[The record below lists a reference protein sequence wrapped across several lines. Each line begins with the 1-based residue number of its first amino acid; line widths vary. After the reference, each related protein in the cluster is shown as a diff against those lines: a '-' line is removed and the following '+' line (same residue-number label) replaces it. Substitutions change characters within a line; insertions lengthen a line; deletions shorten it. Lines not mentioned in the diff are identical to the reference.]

1 MRLFIY
7 SIFDTATGAY
17 MRPFFVQADAA
28 AQRAFED
35 LVATPDHEVAKHPE
49 CYALFRLGVF
59 DDNKGSIVGEA
70 PECLQTGL
78 QAVAENTVKAEDKL
92 EPIINPGGTD

>member
-7 SIFDTATGAY
+7 SIFDVATGAY
-17 MRPFFVQADAA
+17 MRPFFLQADAA

-35 LVATPDHEVAKHPE
+35 LVATEDHEVAKHPE
-49 CYALFRLGVF
+49 HYSLFRLGVF
-59 DDNKGSIVGEA
+59 DDNKGTIVGEA

-78 QAVAENTVKAEDKL
+78 QAFAENTVKPEDKV
-92 EPIINPGGTD
+92 ESVIDKGDG